1 VTGWAARA
9 ETLAASLVAKG
20 AITDPRWRAA
30 FAQTPR
36 HGFVPA
42 FYDDGTLVDSGDPR
56 QRQRWLAR
64 VYDDDT
70 LVTQRAQVPGT
81 PMVWPTSSS
90 TAPVLMAR
98 MLDLLDVRD
107 DSRVLEIGTGTGY
120 NAALLCHRLGDT
132 NVTSIDI
139 DAGLVEAARARL
151 AELGYRPH
159 LLAGDGAA
167 GAAAFAPYDR
177 IIATAGIQAVPTAWV
192 RQLADDGV
200 IVADVRGNLV
210 SHLVRLRKTD
220 DGGTHGRFL
229 AEPGHFM
236 WMRRDAGNPL
246 RAGGSYPTVRHLDA
260 DETRTTR
267 TDPAVLDNP
276 DVRFLI
282 QLRIPDA
289 NIPSSTVYHDR
300 AGVLLTAEDDESW
313 AFVSDDTPHDSRT
326 VVQGGP
332 RRLWDDVEAAE
343 HLWTGLGKP
352 TPDRFGLTV
361 TDQRHQVWLD
371 TPHHAIDMGAT
382 RQ

>member
-1 VTGWAARA
+1 MTGWTARA
-9 ETLAASLVAKG
+9 ETLAASLVADG
-20 AITDPRWRAA
+20 VVTDPRWRAA

-36 HGFVPA
+36 HRFVPA
-42 FYDDGTLVDSGDPR
+42 FYDDGTLVDGGDPR
-56 QRQRWLAR
+56 QRERWLAR

-107 DSRVLEIGTGTGY
+107 GSRVLEIGTGTGY
-120 NAALLCHRLGDT
+120 NAALLCHRLGDA

-151 AELGYRPH
+151 ADIGYRPR

-192 RQLADDGV
+192 HQLAHDGV
-200 IVADVRGNLV
+200 IVADLRGNLA

-220 DGGTHGRFL
+220 GNTDGRFL
-229 AEPGHFM
+229 AESGHFM
-236 WMRRDAGNPL
+236 WLRRDPDNPL

-260 DETRTTR
+260 DQTRTTR

-289 NIPSSTVYHDR
+289 SLPSRTTYRDQD
-300 AGVLLTAEDDESW
+300 GILLTAEDDESW
-313 AFVSDDTPHDSRT
+313 AFVSGDARNGART

-343 HLWTGLGKP
+343 HLWTSLGRP

-361 TDQRHQVWLD
+361 TSDGRQRFWLD
-371 TPHHAIDMGAT
+371 RPAVPVF
-382 RQ
+382 